1 MTRLLGELDAS
12 TRSPSDA
19 ARTLLDDGF
28 SAAELAWPADRD
40 AAAALERGVSASGI
54 EIGLID
60 ISPVAAEADPSA
72 EGRLSSAIDAARR
85 LRARKLRIRLP
96 ASTVDGPLT
105 DRLRDIADAAD
116 RRGLGLVVAVP
127 GDDPKPLLAAL
138 AHPAITVEIEPLARA
153 GDRPAA
159 SELIRQTMGRIGHV
173 RVDLSA
179 PGAGAPSG
187 LELADLLGELHAA
200 GYHDSVTV
208 AGGSAPA
215 ECGTSRDAD
224 RLDRVRAALA
234 DSDLDA
240 LVCGLSENVLALTG
254 YWSMNG
260 TCVAVVPRDGEPALL
275 VPRGEEAWAAA
286 SDWPTVLSYPS
297 GRLADPPAA
306 DALRPLLRDVAD
318 AAGLHHARIGIERDQ
333 PFVVPAHTA
342 HETAAVTPRLSAL
355 LESALA
361 PGEIVPAD
369 DLIHRVRAV
378 KTAREIA
385 AIRRAAA
392 AADGGLRAFRDATV
406 PGRRDHDVAR
416 AVELAVHDAAS
427 EHGATRARAWAYV
440 MSGPQI
446 SQAYLPFQVPTTR
459 AMSAGELVLLEM
471 AVVVEGYWQD
481 LSRTVVVGEA
491 DARQR
496 ELAAAVRAAWE
507 AAAAAAVPGA
517 TGGDVDAAARNVLA
531 SAGLGD
537 NFVHGTGHGVGLAFH
552 EPQPILAPGRPD
564 VLERDMVLAIE
575 PGVYLPGFG
584 GVRNEDDCLVT
595 DSGAESLVGDGH
607 AL

>member
-1 MTRLLGELDAS
+1 MTRLLGELDTCA
-12 TRSPSDA
+12 RSASDA
-19 ARTLLDDGF
+19 ARALLGEGF

-40 AAAALERGVSASGI
+40 AAAVLERGVSASGI

-60 ISPVAAEADPSA
+60 ISPVAGQNEPSV
-72 EGRLSSAIDAARR
+72 GGQLLSAIDAARR

-96 ASTVDGPLT
+96 ASTVDGSLT

-116 RRGLGLVVAVP
+116 RRGLGLVLAVP
-127 GDDPKPLLAAL
+127 GGDPMPVLAAV
-138 AHPAITVEIEPLARA
+138 AHPAVTVEIEPLAQA
-153 GDRPAA
+153 GDRAAA

-173 RVDLSA
+173 RVDLTA
-179 PGAGAPSG
+179 PGAAARPHS
-187 LELADLLGELHAA
+187 EIADLLRALRAA
-200 GYHDSVTV
+200 GYNDSVTV
-208 AGGSAPA
+208 AGGAAPA
-215 ECGTSRDAD
+215 EWGTSRDQD

-234 DSDLDA
+234 GEDLDA

-275 VPRGEEAWAAA
+275 VPRGEETWAAA
-286 SDWPTVLSYPS
+286 SGWPTVLSYPS

-306 DALRPLLRDVAD
+306 DALRPLLRELAD
-318 AAGLHHARIGIERDQ
+318 AAGLRDARIGIERDQ

-355 LESALA
+355 LESAVEPA
-361 PGEIVPAD
+361 EIVPAD
-369 DLIHRVRAV
+369 QLIHCVRAV

-392 AADGGLRAFRDATV
+392 AADEGLRAFREATV
-406 PGRRDHDVAR
+406 PDRLDHQVAT
-416 AVELAVHDAAS
+416 AVELAVRDAAF
-427 EHGATRARAWAYV
+427 ERGASRARAWAYV

-446 SQAYLPFQVPTTR
+446 SQAYLPFQVPTAR

-481 LSRTVVVGEA
+481 LSRTLVVGEA
-491 DARQR
+491 GARQR

-517 TGGDVDAAARNVLA
+517 TGGDVDGAARNVLT

-552 EPQPILAPGRPD
+552 EPQPILSPGRPD
-564 VLERDMVLAIE
+564 VIARDMVLAIE

-595 DSGAESLVGDGH
+595 DTGAESLVSDGH
-607 AL
+607 AI